1 MPNFKNR
8 PLPHMAC
15 SELPNT
21 PNLTLA
27 LQTHRCQFS
36 GMSWRLVFAVAVA
49 LVMAVPVAAQPRLK
63 DHSAS
68 FTLENDLFFQTDKYY
83 TNGVQLTVSERLDSR
98 LDITKTVLEKVCGI
112 AGCGADID
120 EFLFAQTRVGQLMY
134 TPVKIRDP
142 LPQPLDRPWAGLLY
156 YAADYQFGSKDE
168 RVFTTISGQVGV
180 IGPGALAEQTQ
191 TWIHKVTKN
200 DLPKGWGNQIGGEL
214 GLLAS
219 IEKRHAIGG
228 VTKTESNE
236 KPVEIRTT
244 GYWRIAAGNIMT
256 FAGAGLKLA
265 IGKDLPNVVP
275 RESGGIGVK
284 RMSDSRP
291 MDLSPTSANSQC
303 LFRWLRCSAFADAE
317 LRLVAWNVF
326 LDGAMFHDGPR
337 ISKKPLVADLS
348 LGFRLDFPES
358 RNSVTGPW
366 FVQFKATRRSPEFT
380 SIDPVPSQTFGALT
394 LGTEF

>member
-1 MPNFKNR
+1 MT
-8 PLPHMAC
+8 C
-15 SELPNT
+15 SELPNV

-27 LQTHRCQFS
+27 AQTSRCQFS
-36 GMSWRLVFAVAVA
+36 RRLARLGFAVA
-49 LVMAVPVAAQPRLK
+49 LVIAVPVLAQPPLK

-68 FTLENDLFFQTDKYY
+68 FTLENDLFFRTDKYY

-98 LDITKTVLEKVCGI
+98 FDITKTILEKACGL
-112 AGCGADID
+112 AGCGTDSA
-120 EFLFAQTRVGQLMY
+120 EFLGAHTRVGQLMY
-134 TPVKIRDP
+134 TPVNIRDP

-168 RVFTTISGQVGV
+168 RVLTTITGQVGV
-180 IGPGALAEQTQ
+180 IGPGSLAEQTQ
-191 TWIHKVTKN
+191 TWIHKATKN
-200 DLPKGWGNQIGGEL
+200 DLPRGWGNQIGGEL

-219 IEKRHAIGG
+219 IEKRYAIGE
-228 VTKTESNE
+228 VAKTESNE

-256 FAGAGLKLA
+256 FAGAGLGVA
-265 IGKDLPNVVP
+265 IGKDLPTVVP

-284 RMSDSRP
+284 SMWRNRVKEQS
-291 MDLSPTSANSQC
+291 LSSANSSC
-303 LFRWLRCSAFADAE
+303 LFRWLRCFAFADAE
-317 LRLVAWNVF
+317 VRLVAWNVF
-326 LDGAMFHDGPR
+326 LDGAMFHDGPKV
-337 ISKKPLVADLS
+337 SKQPLVAEVS

-380 SIDPVPSQTFGALT
+380 SIDPVPFQTFGALT